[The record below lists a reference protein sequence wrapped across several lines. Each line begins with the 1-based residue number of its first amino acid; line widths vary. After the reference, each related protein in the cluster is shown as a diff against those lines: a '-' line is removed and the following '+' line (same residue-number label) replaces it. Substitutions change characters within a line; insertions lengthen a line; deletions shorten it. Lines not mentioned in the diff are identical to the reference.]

1 MIKLADLSQ
10 NAGLIMKTSLLADWM
25 MLGFY
30 AGLEH
35 SRLEPS
41 HYSKLDAVDDFMM
54 KRNTLGL
61 RLSRL

>member
-10 NAGLIMKTSLLADWM
+10 NAGLKTSLLADWM

-35 SRLEPS
+35 SQLEPS
-41 HYSKLDAVDDFMM
+41 HFSKLDAVDDFMM
-54 KRNTLGL
+54 KRNTPGL
-61 RLSRL
+61 